1 MNAKSSAA
9 LRGSAT
15 VDAMESEVSRTST
28 TSSLTPMA
36 MATGTLAL
44 AALGSSRNTRVSRR
58 AAAAAVDA
66 NEVSESPPPK
76 PFNPA
81 EQLGAT
87 APLGFFDPIGF
98 SKVGDEE
105 GFHRLRVAELKHGR
119 VAMMAAVGAVIQCP
133 FQLPGFE
140 NAPRGLGALT
150 TTGGQIGFA
159 AIVVLSGVL
168 ELLFWK
174 DDSSKGVASIG
185 DYGNPFQVFGGEP
198 IGENA
203 DMKNRE
209 LNNGRAAMIA
219 ILGIIVAELAT
230 GKDACAQLGFSAA
243 APVAEVAAEALA
255 A

>member
-1 MNAKSSAA
+1 
-9 LRGSAT
+9 
-15 VDAMESEVSRTST
+15 
-28 TSSLTPMA
+28 MA

-44 AALGSSRNTRVSRR
+44 AALGGSRNTRVSRR

-66 NEVSESPPPK
+66 NEPPPPK

-133 FQLPGFE
+133 FQFPGFE

-159 AIVVLSGVL
+159 ALVVLSGVL
-168 ELLFWK
+168 ELL
-174 DDSSKGVASIG
+174 
-185 DYGNPFQVFGGEP
+185 
-198 IGENA
+198 
-203 DMKNRE
+203 
-209 LNNGRAAMIA
+209 
-219 ILGIIVAELAT
+219 
-230 GKDACAQLGFSAA
+230 
-243 APVAEVAAEALA
+243 
-255 A
+255 